1 MRIILKQ
8 ISIILFIFLAEA
20 NAQSYE
26 NRRIVETPPNGNGKL
41 LIIVPA
47 KKYSMEKPLFSKLA
61 NAAKNEGYT
70 VVRFNWKFFTNSSSP
85 SEDLKEESFELSNI
99 LLKTQKELNFSSKN
113 TVVLAKSF
121 GSKVLAKTP
130 PSLYSD
136 LALVTPNC
144 SEQNQFFET
153 YKKIFIKDKKIQIS
167 ISLDDPY
174 CDVKQIYSVIQT
186 LGGNVSIYT
195 TYGDHNFSL
204 NKNPNNQNNMVSAI
218 TNFLNN
224 IQ

>member
-1 MRIILKQ
+1 MRIILQQ

-20 NAQSYE
+20 NARSFE
-26 NRRIVETPPNGNGKL
+26 NISIVEPPENGNGKL

-61 NAAKNEGYT
+61 KAAKNEGYT
-70 VVRFNWKFFTNSSSP
+70 VVRFNWKFFTNNSSP
-85 SEDLKEESFELSNI
+85 SEDLKEEAIELSNI
-99 LLKTQKELNFSSKN
+99 ILKYQKELKFSSKN

-121 GSKVLAKTP
+121 GSKVLSKAP

-144 SEQNQFFET
+144 SKQNQFYET
-153 YKKIFIKDKKIQIS
+153 YKKVFIRNKRIQIS
-167 ISLDDPY
+167 ISLNDPY
-174 CDVKQIYSVIQT
+174 CDVKQIYSVIQR
-186 LGGNVSIYT
+186 LGRNVSIYT

-204 NKNPNNQNNMVSAI
+204 NKKPNNQNNMVSAI

-224 IQ
+224 LQ